1 VNRIRLVVGDTRPQL
16 YIQMKQPSGLIDVS
30 AALVRMRFRAEGD
43 DTVLFQLLGEPLPG
57 TLQADLQTP
66 DLTQYP
72 TPGSGGRVRFSF
84 VPGTLDQLPGFY
96 EGEIEV
102 DYGTDN
108 FFTAYSKLQFVLRKE
123 F

>member
-1 VNRIRLVVGDTRPQL
+1 MGACAFSDDIVPSPASIGELPPGRP
-16 YIQMKQPSGLIDVS
+16 
-30 AALVRMRFRAEGD
+30 
-43 DTVLFQLLGEPLPG
+43 
-57 TLQADLQTP
+57 QADLQTP

-84 VPGTLDQLPGFY
+84 VPGTLDQPPGLY

-108 FFTAYSKLQFVLRKE
+108 FFSAYSKLQFVLRKE